1 MIGRSPSGISP
12 LKIRSIQGFL
22 PERRLD
28 SRRRDLLSLASAHPA
43 TNTMEERRFL
53 RRDYT
58 FARFIRGRGNRL
70 ACAAAQAVAETP
82 GQAYNPLFIYGG
94 VGLGKTHLL
103 QAIGNYVLENSPD
116 LRLLYITSERF
127 AIELVEAIQSNQTAR
142 FRRRYREID
151 LLLIDDVQ
159 FLKNKEGTQEE
170 LFHTFNE
177 LYNLNRQIVLS
188 SDRPPEELRELQERL
203 VSRFRWGLVAD
214 IQPPDLATRLAI
226 LQAKARENGLAIDGP
241 IFELIA
247 SRIAS
252 NVRSLEGALI
262 RAVAYAELNGLELT
276 AELVGSLLPPEPRSG
291 DLDIGAIKAEIASQ
305 YLVSVAD
312 LEGENRDKR
321 VAQARQIAIYLAREL
336 TRSSFPQIGKEFGGR
351 DHSTVIHAYRRVKE
365 LEVIP
370 LFQSE
375 LEELKSSLRT
385 KFAAKVAT
393 PS

>member
-1 MIGRSPSGISP
+1 
-12 LKIRSIQGFL
+12 
-22 PERRLD
+22 
-28 SRRRDLLSLASAHPA
+28 
-43 TNTMEERRFL
+43 MEERFSL

-58 FARFIRGRGNRL
+58 FARFVRGTGNRL
-70 ACAAAQAVAETP
+70 ACAAAQAVASTP
-82 GQAYNPLFIYGG
+82 GRAYNPLFIYGG

-103 QAIGNYVLENSPD
+103 QAVGNHVLENSPD
-116 LRLLYITSERF
+116 LRLLYTTSERF
-127 AIELVEAIQSNQTAR
+127 AIELVESIRGNRTSH
-142 FRRRYREID
+142 FRRKYREVD

-177 LYNLNRQIVLS
+177 LYNLSRQIVLS

-214 IQPPDLATRLAI
+214 IQPPDLPTRLAI
-226 LQAKARENGLAIDGP
+226 LQAKARENGLPIDGQ
-241 IFELIA
+241 ILELIA
-247 SRIAS
+247 LRISS

-262 RAVAYAELNGLELT
+262 RAVAYAELNELELT
-276 AELVGSLLPPEPRSG
+276 AELVGSLLAPEPRYG
-291 DLDIGAIKAEIASQ
+291 DLDIAAIKAEIASQ

-321 VAQARQIAIYLAREL
+321 ISQARQIAIYLAREL

-365 LEVIP
+365 LEGIP

-375 LEELKSSLRT
+375 LEGLKSSLRT
-385 KFAAKVAT
+385 KFVAKVAAH
-393 PS
+393 S

>member
-1 MIGRSPSGISP
+1 MIGRPPSGISP
-12 LKIRSIQGFL
+12 LKIRSLQGFL

-28 SRRRDLLSLASAHPA
+28 SRRRDLLSSASAHPA

-276 AELVGSLLPPEPRSG
+276 AELVGSLLSPEPRSG

-365 LEVIP
+365 LEEIP